1 MNRKILLTV
10 SSLFLFFS
18 GFAQKSEALKHFISN
33 NCFSSAGLSV
43 AVKNV
48 DNGNTIVSYNSQ
60 LNLTPASTQKLLT
73 TATALEMFGPEFRF
87 ETRVYY
93 SGKIS
98 SSGVLTGDI
107 VVKGSG
113 DPTLGAQYSSQGQ
126 SAFFDTILSAL
137 KRKGIHDVKGKII
150 GDERLYNTEIVPW
163 KTPWE
168 DMGNYY
174 AAGVSALN
182 YSDNS
187 YKLTFKTG
195 AAGSRPRIVGV
206 EPTVEGLKFQNFL
219 VAKDNDKDSAY
230 LYGMPYCHERYIYGS
245 VPANQ
250 SAFSIKG
257 DVPDPALFAV
267 QSLAMYLKS
276 RGVKVSGEET
286 TSRILEQQGSAII
299 PNGEILCTFKS
310 DSLGEIIKVTNKK
323 SYNFYAEALLRL
335 IASRYSKDGSLPAG
349 IAAEKAFWDKKGLNA
364 GKILIYDGSG
374 LAPSNRVNSG
384 FLVDLL
390 RYMITQSSNKE
401 SYVRSLA
408 IAGEDGTL
416 KSFLANTALKG
427 KVKAKSG
434 SFEGVLTYAGIV
446 NKNGSEYIFCVMVN
460 AFTCQTSV
468 VKRAIEQFLMDL

>member
-1 MNRKILLTV
+1 MNRKILFTV
-10 SSLFLFFS
+10 SLLSLFFS
-18 GFAQKSEALKHFISN
+18 CFAQKSEALKHFISN

-43 AVKNV
+43 TVKNV
-48 DNGNTIVSYNSQ
+48 DNGNTIVSYNTQ
-60 LNLTPASTQKLLT
+60 LNLTPASTLKLLT
-73 TATALEMFGPEFRF
+73 TATALELFGPGFCF
-87 ETRVYY
+87 ETKVYFN
-93 SGKIS
+93 GVVS

-107 VVKGSG
+107 IVKGSG
-113 DPTLGAQYSSQGQ
+113 DPTLGAQYSLQGQ
-126 SAFFDTILSAL
+126 NAFFETILSAL
-137 KRKGIHDVKGKII
+137 KRKGIREIDGKII
-150 GDERLYNTEIVPW
+150 GDEGLYNTEIVPW

-182 YSDNS
+182 YADNS
-187 YKLTFKTG
+187 YKLSFKTG
-195 AAGSRPRIVGV
+195 VAGSRPQIVGV
-206 EPTVEGLKFQNFL
+206 EPPVKGLKFQNFL
-219 VAKDNDKDSAY
+219 IAKNNDKDSAY

-250 SAFSIKG
+250 SVFFIKG

-267 QSLAMYLKS
+267 QSLAVYLRN
-276 RGVKVSGEET
+276 RGVKILGEET
-286 TSRILEQQGSAII
+286 TSRILEQQANVKI
-299 PNGEILCTFKS
+299 PNGEILCVFRS
-310 DSLGEIIKVTNKK
+310 DSLNEIIKVTNKK

-335 IASRYSKDGSLPAG
+335 ISSRYSKDGSLPAG
-349 IAAEKAFWDKKGLNA
+349 IAAEKAFWDKKGLDA

-390 RYMITQSSNKE
+390 RYMIKQSRNKE

-416 KSFLANTALKG
+416 KSFLANTTLRG

-434 SFEGVLTYAGIV
+434 SFEGVLTYAGIM
-446 NKNGSEYIFCVMVN
+446 NKNGSEYVFCVMAN
-460 AFTCQTSV
+460 AFTSQASV
-468 VKRAIEQFLMDL
+468 VKKAIEQFLVDF